1 MPKNNKIY
9 PSSDK
14 EFYELVN
21 KYVAENEQEEEKNKI
36 AYEEA
41 QLKKYEDMIKFYTE
55 QKEKSEDNDFKEYCD
70 DVIEGYTKKLNEP
83 ISTYTK
89 EDIIAIMD
97 KIKNTSE
104 FERLPIP
111 KIYLEHLATH
121 NDEYKEEL
129 ERVNYME
136 KQVKTKDTSKR
147 LDNYK
152 EHILNKIDRKKLD
165 LSLKK

>member
-1 MPKNNKIY
+1 MPKNNNIH

-21 KYVAENEQEEEKNKI
+21 KYIAENEQEEEKNKI
-36 AYEEA
+36 PYEEA
-41 QLKKYEDMIKFYTE
+41 QLKKYEDIITFYTE
-55 QKEKSEDNDFKEYCD
+55 QKEKSNDNDFKEYCD

-83 ISTYTK
+83 IIKYTK
-89 EDIIAIMD
+89 HEIIAIMD
-97 KIKNTSE
+97 KIKNTKE

-111 KIYLEHLATH
+111 KIYLEHLATQ
-121 NDEYKEEL
+121 NEEYKDEL
-129 ERVNYME
+129 ERFNYME